1 VLLFTCVVLLFEC
14 EVRVGALRGLHL
26 WFKRPKGLYIVLC
39 IIPFE
44 VLGMGEE
51 EERFVEVKL
60 RCRMALVV
68 WEARLG
74 ERIDCVVDER
84 SFELEPFKIRI
95 PESWVEIMRLIQRS
109 YIKVDVSGGC
119 YLDRAGVVE

>member
-1 VLLFTCVVLLFEC
+1 
-14 EVRVGALRGLHL
+14 
-26 WFKRPKGLYIVLC
+26 
-39 IIPFE
+39 
-44 VLGMGEE
+44 MGEE

-84 SFELEPFKIRI
+84 SFDLEPFKIRI
-95 PESWVEIMRLIQRS
+95 PENWVEVMRLIQRS
-109 YIKVDVSGGC
+109 YVRVDVSGEGWF
-119 YLDRAGVVE
+119 DRARVVE

>member
-1 VLLFTCVVLLFEC
+1 
-14 EVRVGALRGLHL
+14 
-26 WFKRPKGLYIVLC
+26 
-39 IIPFE
+39 
-44 VLGMGEE
+44 MGEE

-68 WEARLG
+68 WETRRG

-84 SFELEPFKIRI
+84 SFDLEPFKIRI
-95 PESWVEIMRLIQRS
+95 PENWVEVMRLIQRS
-109 YIKVDVSGGC
+109 YVRVDVSGGC